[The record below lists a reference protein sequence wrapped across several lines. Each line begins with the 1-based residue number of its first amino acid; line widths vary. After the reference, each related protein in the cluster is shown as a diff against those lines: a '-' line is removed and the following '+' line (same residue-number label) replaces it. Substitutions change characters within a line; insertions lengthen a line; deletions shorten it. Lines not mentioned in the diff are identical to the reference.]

1 MRSKENTPPEAVVLV
16 TYLTTAKYVSNMDN
30 HTLAV
35 HLKAYKVS
43 ADLYGLPPYLV
54 ALLNEAINRI
64 KDREHES

>member
-1 MRSKENTPPEAVVLV
+1 MRSKENTTPEAVV
-16 TYLTTAKYVSNMDN
+16 KYVSNMDN
-30 HTLAV
+30 HTLAM

>member
-1 MRSKENTPPEAVVLV
+1 
-16 TYLTTAKYVSNMDN
+16 MDN
-30 HTLAV
+30 HTLAM